1 MPGKPFKEENRRK
14 YQSVFSGFAKNTCYT
29 AKHGLQPALFHYA
42 FPMDTRIDII
52 AHSPAALAIRAL
64 EKSGYQAWIVGG
76 WVRDTL
82 MGRMPHDA
90 DIATNA
96 PWEHTKRIMRD
107 AGYAVHETG
116 VKHGTVTAIVSG
128 EPIEI
133 TTYRIEGPYSDSRH
147 PDYVEFVD
155 SIELDLARRDFTMNA
170 IAFHPTRGIFDPFD
184 GASDIKARTIRA
196 VGDARKRF
204 EEDPLRILRAA
215 RFEAQTGF
223 EIEPATRD
231 AAFSCAHL
239 LDSVARERTGS
250 ELTKLLCGPY
260 AGRVIENEFPIVVQ
274 AINEL
279 EVARGFKLKSK
290 RHAYDLLGHL
300 AHSVSAAPENEAL
313 RWAAL
318 LHDIAKPESNHN
330 HAQRSSIAATHI
342 MQRLRIGRQQT
353 QQAADAIAWHMTS
366 FPPSEEPLRLFVA
379 CLGGDVPRAR
389 RALLLQRADASGHGP
404 KGDAREKEVDEE
416 LAMLDALECS
426 GKPLGAKQLAL
437 SGKEVAELGNLHGSE
452 IGRTLDAL
460 LAAVV
465 EGEVENTPEA
475 LRSHLNFAI
484 ENAEEH
490 IFQKK
495 LQKFLTK
502 R

>member
-1 MPGKPFKEENRRK
+1 
-14 YQSVFSGFAKNTCYT
+14 
-29 AKHGLQPALFHYA
+29 
-42 FPMDTRIDII
+42 MDTRIDII
-52 AHSPAALAIRAL
+52 AHSPAAITIRAL
-64 EKSGYQAWIVGG
+64 EESGCQAWIVGG
-76 WVRDTL
+76 WIRDKL
-82 MGRMPHDA
+82 MGRAPHDA

-96 PWEHTKRIMRD
+96 PWRRTEQILLNE
-107 AGYAVHETG
+107 GYAVHETG
-116 VKHGTVTAIVSG
+116 TKHGTVTAIVSG

-147 PDYVEFVD
+147 PDYVKFVD
-155 SIELDLARRDFTMNA
+155 NIELDLARRDFTMNA
-170 IAFHPTRGIFDPFD
+170 IAYHPTRGIFDPFG
-184 GASDIKARTIRA
+184 GARDIEARTIRA

-231 AAFSCAHL
+231 AALSCAHL
-239 LDSVARERTGS
+239 LDSVARERMGN
-250 ELTKLLCGPY
+250 EFTKLLCGPY

-279 EVARGFKLKSK
+279 EATRGFKLKSK

-300 AHSVSAAPENEAL
+300 AHSVSATPENETL

-318 LHDIAKPESNHN
+318 LHDIAKPESHHN
-330 HAQRSSIAATHI
+330 HALRSSTAATRI
-342 MQRLRIGRQQT
+342 MQRLRIERRQT
-353 QQAADAIAWHMTS
+353 LQAADAIAWHTTS
-366 FPPSEEPLRLFVA
+366 FPPSEEALRLFVA
-379 CLGGDVPRAR
+379 CLGGDAPRAR

-404 KGDAREKEVDEE
+404 KGDARVGEVDEE

-437 SGKEVAELGNLHGSE
+437 SGKEVADLGNLHGPK

-460 LAAVV
+460 LAAVI
-465 EGEVENTPEA
+465 EGEIENTPEA
-475 LRSHLNFAI
+475 LRSHLNYAI
-484 ENAEEH
+484 GNAEEQ

>member
-1 MPGKPFKEENRRK
+1 
-14 YQSVFSGFAKNTCYT
+14 
-29 AKHGLQPALFHYA
+29 
-42 FPMDTRIDII
+42 MDTRIDII

-96 PWEHTKRIMRD
+96 PWEHTKRIMRG

-184 GASDIKARTIRA
+184 GASDIEARTIRA

-318 LHDIAKPESNHN
+318 LHDIAKPESNHD
-330 HAQRSSIAATHI
+330 HAQRSSIAATRI

-366 FPPSEEPLRLFVA
+366 LPPSEEALRLFVA
-379 CLGGDVPRAR
+379 CLGGDVPRGHSCSSEPTRVDTAQRETRAKKRSMKNSPCSMRSNAAESRSAR
-389 RALLLQRADASGHGP
+389 NSSHCRAKRLQTWEIFMVRKSAEPSMLCLP
-404 KGDAREKEVDEE
+404 QSSKARSK
-416 LAMLDALECS
+416 
-426 GKPLGAKQLAL
+426 
-437 SGKEVAELGNLHGSE
+437 
-452 IGRTLDAL
+452 
-460 LAAVV
+460 
-465 EGEVENTPEA
+465 TPP
-475 LRSHLNFAI
+475 RRCV
-484 ENAEEH
+484 
-490 IFQKK
+490 
-495 LQKFLTK
+495 LT
-502 R
+502 

>member
-1 MPGKPFKEENRRK
+1 
-14 YQSVFSGFAKNTCYT
+14 
-29 AKHGLQPALFHYA
+29 
-42 FPMDTRIDII
+42 MDTRIDII
-52 AHSPAALAIRAL
+52 ARSPAAITIRAL
-64 EKSGYQAWIVGG
+64 EESGCQAWIVGG
-76 WVRDTL
+76 WVRDKL
-82 MGRMPHDA
+82 MGRAPHDA

-96 PWEHTKRIMRD
+96 PWRRTEQILLNE
-107 AGYAVHETG
+107 GYAVHETG
-116 VKHGTVTAIVSG
+116 TKHGTVTAIVSG

-147 PDYVEFVD
+147 PDYVKFVD
-155 SIELDLARRDFTMNA
+155 NIELDLARRDFTMNA
-170 IAFHPTRGIFDPFD
+170 IAYHPTRGIFDPFG
-184 GASDIKARTIRA
+184 GARDIEARTIRA

-223 EIEPATRD
+223 EIEPATHD

-239 LDSVARERTGS
+239 LDSVARERMGS
-250 ELTKLLCGPY
+250 EFTELLCGPY

-279 EVARGFKLKSK
+279 EATRGFKLKSK

-318 LHDIAKPESNHN
+318 LHDIAKPESHHD
-330 HAQRSSIAATHI
+330 HALRSSIAATHI
-342 MQRLRIGRQQT
+342 MQRLRIERRQT
-353 QQAADAIAWHMTS
+353 LQAADAIAWHTTS
-366 FPPSEEPLRLFVA
+366 FPPSEEALRLFVA
-379 CLGGDVPRAR
+379 CLGGDAPRAR

-404 KGDAREKEVDEE
+404 KGGARVREVDEE

-437 SGKEVAELGNLHGSE
+437 SGKEVADLGNLHGSK

-460 LAAVV
+460 LAAVI
-465 EGEVENTPEA
+465 EGEIENTPEA
-475 LRSHLNFAI
+475 LRSHLNYAI
-484 ENAEEH
+484 RNAEEQ

>member
-1 MPGKPFKEENRRK
+1 
-14 YQSVFSGFAKNTCYT
+14 
-29 AKHGLQPALFHYA
+29 
-42 FPMDTRIDII
+42 MDTRIDII
-52 AHSPAALAIRAL
+52 AHSPAAITIRAL
-64 EKSGYQAWIVGG
+64 EESGCQAWIVGG
-76 WVRDTL
+76 WVRDKL
-82 MGRMPHDA
+82 MGRAPHDA

-96 PWEHTKRIMRD
+96 PWRRTEQILLNE
-107 AGYAVHETG
+107 GYAVHETG
-116 VKHGTVTAIVSG
+116 TKHGTVTAIVSG

-147 PDYVEFVD
+147 PDYVKFVD
-155 SIELDLARRDFTMNA
+155 NIELDLARRDFTMNA
-170 IAFHPTRGIFDPFD
+170 IAYHPTRGIFDPFG
-184 GASDIKARTIRA
+184 GARDIEARTIRA

-239 LDSVARERTGS
+239 LDSVARERMGS
-250 ELTKLLCGPY
+250 EFTELLCGPY
-260 AGRVIENEFPIVVQ
+260 AGRVIESEFPIVVQ

-279 EVARGFKLKSK
+279 EATRGFKLKSK

-300 AHSVSAAPENEAL
+300 AHSVSAAPEDEAL

-318 LHDIAKPESNHN
+318 LHDIAKPESHHD
-330 HAQRSSIAATHI
+330 HALRSSITATRI
-342 MQRLRIGRQQT
+342 MQRLRIERRQT
-353 QQAADAIAWHMTS
+353 QQAANAIAWHMTS
-366 FPPSEEPLRLFVA
+366 FPPSEEALRLFVA
-379 CLGGDVPRAR
+379 CLDGDAPRAR

-404 KGDAREKEVDEE
+404 KGDTRVREVDEE

-437 SGKEVAELGNLHGSE
+437 SGKEVADLGNLHGPK

-460 LAAVV
+460 LAAVI
-465 EGEVENTPEA
+465 EGEIENTPEA
-475 LRSHLNFAI
+475 LRSHLNYAI
-484 ENAEEH
+484 RNAEEQ

>member
-1 MPGKPFKEENRRK
+1 
-14 YQSVFSGFAKNTCYT
+14 
-29 AKHGLQPALFHYA
+29 
-42 FPMDTRIDII
+42 MDTRIDII
-52 AHSPAALAIRAL
+52 ARSPAAITIRAL
-64 EKSGYQAWIVGG
+64 EESGCQAWIVGG
-76 WVRDTL
+76 WVRDKL
-82 MGRMPHDA
+82 MGRAPHDA

-96 PWEHTKRIMRD
+96 PWRRTEQILLNE
-107 AGYAVHETG
+107 GYAVHETG
-116 VKHGTVTAIVSG
+116 TKHGTVTAIVSG

-147 PDYVEFVD
+147 PDYVKFVD
-155 SIELDLARRDFTMNA
+155 NIELDLARRDFTMNA
-170 IAFHPTRGIFDPFD
+170 IAYHPTRGIFDPFG
-184 GASDIKARTIRA
+184 GARDIEARTIRA

-223 EIEPATRD
+223 EIEPATHD

-239 LDSVARERTGS
+239 LDSVARERMGS
-250 ELTKLLCGPY
+250 EFTELLCGPY

-279 EVARGFKLKSK
+279 EATRGFKLKSK

-300 AHSVSAAPENEAL
+300 AHSVSAAPEDEAL

-318 LHDIAKPESNHN
+318 LHDIAKPESHHD
-330 HAQRSSIAATHI
+330 HALRSSIAATRI
-342 MQRLRIGRQQT
+342 MQRLRIERRQT
-353 QQAADAIAWHMTS
+353 LQAADAIAWHTTS
-366 FPPSEEPLRLFVA
+366 FPPSEEALRLFVA
-379 CLGGDVPRAR
+379 CLGGDAPRAR

-404 KGDAREKEVDEE
+404 KGGARVREVDEE

-437 SGKEVAELGNLHGSE
+437 SGKEVADLGNLHGSK

-460 LAAVV
+460 LAAVI
-465 EGEVENTPEA
+465 EGEIENTPEA
-475 LRSHLNFAI
+475 LRSHLNYAI
-484 ENAEEH
+484 RNAEEQ

>member
-1 MPGKPFKEENRRK
+1 M
-14 YQSVFSGFAKNTCYT
+14 
-29 AKHGLQPALFHYA
+29 
-42 FPMDTRIDII
+42 
-52 AHSPAALAIRAL
+52 
-64 EKSGYQAWIVGG
+64 
-76 WVRDTL
+76 
-82 MGRMPHDA
+82 
-90 DIATNA
+90 
-96 PWEHTKRIMRD
+96 
-107 AGYAVHETG
+107 
-116 VKHGTVTAIVSG
+116 
-128 EPIEI
+128 
-133 TTYRIEGPYSDSRH
+133 
-147 PDYVEFVD
+147 
-155 SIELDLARRDFTMNA
+155 
-170 IAFHPTRGIFDPFD
+170 
-184 GASDIKARTIRA
+184 
-196 VGDARKRF
+196 
-204 EEDPLRILRAA
+204 
-215 RFEAQTGF
+215 
-223 EIEPATRD
+223 
-231 AAFSCAHL
+231 
-239 LDSVARERTGS
+239 
-250 ELTKLLCGPY
+250 TKLLCGPY

-318 LHDIAKPESNHN
+318 LHDIAKPESNHD
-330 HAQRSSIAATHI
+330 HAQRSSIAATRI

-353 QQAADAIAWHMTS
+353 QQAADAIAWHTTS
-366 FPPSEEPLRLFVA
+366 FPPSEEALRLFVA

-437 SGKEVAELGNLHGSE
+437 SGREVADLGNLHGSE

-475 LRSHLNFAI
+475 LRYHLNFAI

>member
-1 MPGKPFKEENRRK
+1 
-14 YQSVFSGFAKNTCYT
+14 
-29 AKHGLQPALFHYA
+29 
-42 FPMDTRIDII
+42 MDTRIDIM
-52 AHSPAALAIRAL
+52 AHSPAAITIRAL
-64 EKSGYQAWIVGG
+64 EESGCQTWIVGG
-76 WVRDTL
+76 WIRDKL
-82 MGRMPHDA
+82 MGRTPHDA

-96 PWEHTKRIMRD
+96 PWRRTEQILLNE
-107 AGYAVHETG
+107 GYAVHETG
-116 VKHGTVTAIVSG
+116 TKHGTVTAIVCG

-184 GASDIKARTIRA
+184 GARDIEARTIRA

-239 LDSVARERTGS
+239 LDSVARERVGS
-250 ELTKLLCGPY
+250 EFTKLLCGPY

-279 EVARGFKLKSK
+279 EATRGFKLKSK

-300 AHSVSAAPENEAL
+300 AHSVSAAPEDEAL

-318 LHDIAKPESNHN
+318 LHDIAKPESHHD
-330 HAQRSSIAATHI
+330 HALRSSIAATRI
-342 MQRLRIGRQQT
+342 MQRLRIERRQT
-353 QQAADAIAWHMTS
+353 QQAADAIAWHTTS
-366 FPPSEEPLRLFVA
+366 FPPSEEALRLFVA
-379 CLGGDVPRAR
+379 CLSGDAPRAR

-404 KGDAREKEVDEE
+404 KRGARVREVDEE

-437 SGKEVAELGNLHGSE
+437 SGKEVADLGNLHGPK

-460 LAAVV
+460 LAAVI
-465 EGEVENTPEA
+465 EGEIENTPEA
-475 LRSHLNFAI
+475 LRSHLNYAI
-484 ENAEEH
+484 RNAEEQ

>member
-1 MPGKPFKEENRRK
+1 
-14 YQSVFSGFAKNTCYT
+14 
-29 AKHGLQPALFHYA
+29 
-42 FPMDTRIDII
+42 MDTRIDII
-52 AHSPAALAIRAL
+52 AHSPAAITIRAL
-64 EKSGYQAWIVGG
+64 EESGCQAWIVGG
-76 WVRDTL
+76 WIRDKL
-82 MGRMPHDA
+82 MGRAPHDA

-96 PWEHTKRIMRD
+96 PWRRTEQILLNE
-107 AGYAVHETG
+107 GYTVHETG
-116 VKHGTVTAIVSG
+116 TKHGTVTAIVSG

-147 PDYVEFVD
+147 PDYVKFVD
-155 SIELDLARRDFTMNA
+155 NIELDLARRDFTMNA
-170 IAFHPTRGIFDPFD
+170 IAYHPTRGIFDPFG
-184 GASDIKARTIRA
+184 GAHDIEARTIRA

-239 LDSVARERTGS
+239 LDSVARERMGN
-250 ELTKLLCGPY
+250 EFTKLLCGPY

-279 EVARGFKLKSK
+279 EATRGFKLKSK

-300 AHSVSAAPENEAL
+300 AHSVSATPENETL

-318 LHDIAKPESNHN
+318 LHDIAKPESHHD
-330 HAQRSSIAATHI
+330 HALRSSIAATRI
-342 MQRLRIGRQQT
+342 MQRLRIERRQT
-353 QQAADAIAWHMTS
+353 LQAADAIAWHTTS
-366 FPPSEEPLRLFVA
+366 FPPSEEALRLFVA
-379 CLGGDVPRAR
+379 CLGGDAPRAR

-404 KGDAREKEVDEE
+404 KGDARVREADEE

-437 SGKEVAELGNLHGSE
+437 SGKEVADLGNLHGPK

-460 LAAVV
+460 LAAVI
-465 EGEVENTPEA
+465 EGEIENTPEA
-475 LRSHLNFAI
+475 LHSHLNYAI
-484 ENAEEH
+484 RNAEEQ

>member
-1 MPGKPFKEENRRK
+1 
-14 YQSVFSGFAKNTCYT
+14 
-29 AKHGLQPALFHYA
+29 
-42 FPMDTRIDII
+42 MDTRIDIM
-52 AHSPAALAIRAL
+52 AHSPVAITIRAL
-64 EKSGYQAWIVGG
+64 EESGCQAWIVGG
-76 WVRDTL
+76 WIRDKL
-82 MGRMPHDA
+82 MGRTPHDA

-96 PWEHTKRIMRD
+96 PWRRTEQILLNEGCT
-107 AGYAVHETG
+107 VHETG
-116 VKHGTVTAIVSG
+116 TKHGTVTAIVSG

-147 PDYVEFVD
+147 PDYVKFVD
-155 SIELDLARRDFTMNA
+155 NIELDLARRDFTMNA
-170 IAFHPTRGIFDPFD
+170 IAYHPTRGIFDPFG
-184 GASDIKARTIRA
+184 GARDIEARTIRA

-239 LDSVARERTGS
+239 LGSVARERMGN
-250 ELTKLLCGPY
+250 EFTKLLCGPY

-279 EVARGFKLKSK
+279 EATRGFKLKSK

-300 AHSVSAAPENEAL
+300 AHSVSATPENETL

-318 LHDIAKPESNHN
+318 LHDIAKPESHHN
-330 HAQRSSIAATHI
+330 HALRSSIAATRI
-342 MQRLRIGRQQT
+342 MQRLRIERRQT
-353 QQAADAIAWHMTS
+353 LQAADAIAWHTTS
-366 FPPSEEPLRLFVA
+366 FPPSEEALRLFVA
-379 CLGGDVPRAR
+379 CLGGDAPRAR

-404 KGDAREKEVDEE
+404 KGGARVREVDEE

-437 SGKEVAELGNLHGSE
+437 SGKEVADLGNLHGPK

-460 LAAVV
+460 LAAVI
-465 EGEVENTPEA
+465 EGEIENTPEA
-475 LRSHLNFAI
+475 LRSHLNYAI
-484 ENAEEH
+484 RNAEEQ

>member
-1 MPGKPFKEENRRK
+1 
-14 YQSVFSGFAKNTCYT
+14 
-29 AKHGLQPALFHYA
+29 
-42 FPMDTRIDII
+42 MDTRIDII
-52 AHSPAALAIRAL
+52 AHSPAAITIRAL
-64 EKSGYQAWIVGG
+64 EESGCQAWIVGG
-76 WVRDTL
+76 WIRDKL
-82 MGRMPHDA
+82 MGRAPHDA

-96 PWEHTKRIMRD
+96 PWRRTEQILLNE
-107 AGYAVHETG
+107 GYAVHETG
-116 VKHGTVTAIVSG
+116 TKHGTVTAIVGG

-170 IAFHPTRGIFDPFD
+170 IAYHPTRGIFDPFD
-184 GASDIKARTIRA
+184 GARDIEARTIRA

-239 LDSVARERTGS
+239 LDSVARERMGS
-250 ELTKLLCGPY
+250 EFTKLLCGPY

-279 EVARGFKLKSK
+279 EATRGFKLKSK

-300 AHSVSAAPENEAL
+300 AHSVSATPEDEAL

-318 LHDIAKPESNHN
+318 LHDIAKPESHHD
-330 HAQRSSIAATHI
+330 HALRSSIAATRI
-342 MQRLRIGRQQT
+342 MQRLRIERRQT
-353 QQAADAIAWHMTS
+353 LQAADAIAWHTTS
-366 FPPSEEPLRLFVA
+366 FPPSEEALRLFVA
-379 CLGGDVPRAR
+379 CLGGDAPRAR

-404 KGDAREKEVDEE
+404 KGDARVREVDEE

-437 SGKEVAELGNLHGSE
+437 SGKEVADLGNLYGPK

-460 LAAVV
+460 LAAVI
-465 EGEVENTPEA
+465 EGEIENTPEA
-475 LRSHLNFAI
+475 LRSHLNYAI
-484 ENAEEH
+484 GNAEEQ

>member
-1 MPGKPFKEENRRK
+1 
-14 YQSVFSGFAKNTCYT
+14 
-29 AKHGLQPALFHYA
+29 
-42 FPMDTRIDII
+42 
-52 AHSPAALAIRAL
+52 
-64 EKSGYQAWIVGG
+64 
-76 WVRDTL
+76 
-82 MGRMPHDA
+82 
-90 DIATNA
+90 
-96 PWEHTKRIMRD
+96 
-107 AGYAVHETG
+107 
-116 VKHGTVTAIVSG
+116 
-128 EPIEI
+128 
-133 TTYRIEGPYSDSRH
+133 
-147 PDYVEFVD
+147 
-155 SIELDLARRDFTMNA
+155 MNA
-170 IAFHPTRGIFDPFD
+170 IAYHPTRGIFDPFD
-184 GASDIKARTIRA
+184 GARDIEARTIRA

-239 LDSVARERTGS
+239 LDSVARERVGS
-250 ELTKLLCGPY
+250 EFTKLLCGPY

-279 EVARGFKLKSK
+279 EATRGFKLKSK

-300 AHSVSAAPENEAL
+300 AHSVSAAPEDEAL

-318 LHDIAKPESNHN
+318 LHDIAKPESHHD
-330 HAQRSSIAATHI
+330 HALRSSIAATRI
-342 MQRLRIGRQQT
+342 MQRLRIERRQT
-353 QQAADAIAWHMTS
+353 QQAADAIAWHTTS
-366 FPPSEEPLRLFVA
+366 FPPSEEALRLFVA
-379 CLGGDVPRAR
+379 CLSGDAPRAR

-404 KGDAREKEVDEE
+404 KGGARVREVDEE

-437 SGKEVAELGNLHGSE
+437 SGKEVADLGNLHGPK

-460 LAAVV
+460 LAAVI
-465 EGEVENTPEA
+465 EGEIENTTEA
-475 LRSHLNFAI
+475 LRSHLNYAI
-484 ENAEEH
+484 RNAEEQ